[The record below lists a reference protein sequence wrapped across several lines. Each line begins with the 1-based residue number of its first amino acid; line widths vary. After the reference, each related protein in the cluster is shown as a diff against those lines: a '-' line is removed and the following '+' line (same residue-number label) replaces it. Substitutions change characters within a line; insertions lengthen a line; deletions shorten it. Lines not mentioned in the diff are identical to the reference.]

1 MYFMYFSNYYKKRST
16 ISIETMTNKFKISEI
31 KTDSKSQQDYVDINM
46 VFPILDDDDYT
57 KEEKMI
63 HLENFL
69 NKLKQ
74 ELLYL

>member
-1 MYFMYFSNYYKKRST
+1 M
-16 ISIETMTNKFKISEI
+16 NKFKISEI

>member
-1 MYFMYFSNYYKKRST
+1 M
-16 ISIETMTNKFKISEI
+16 INKFKISEI

>member
-1 MYFMYFSNYYKKRST
+1 
-16 ISIETMTNKFKISEI
+16 MTNKFKISEI